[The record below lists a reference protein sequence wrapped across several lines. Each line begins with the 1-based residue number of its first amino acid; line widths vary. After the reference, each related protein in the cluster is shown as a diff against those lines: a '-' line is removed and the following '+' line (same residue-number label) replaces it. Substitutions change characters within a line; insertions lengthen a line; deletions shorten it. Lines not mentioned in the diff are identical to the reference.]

1 MVGGSTLFGVLFGKK
16 KLILTLAAL
25 VLLFALPS
33 VMPRFYIY
41 LFALIF
47 ATGLLATSLNLVLGF
62 GGMYQFHHA
71 VFYGFG
77 AYAFALLAVKSG
89 LPAWLGYLLAPICS
103 ALLGLVMGLLTV
115 RLSKLY
121 FGMMQLSLGSLVW
134 AIVYRWY
141 TFTGGDDGI
150 HGIPIPSLID
160 GSTNAYYFNLAV
172 TALCLFLMY
181 LIVNSPFGRTF
192 QGIRDNP
199 QRCEAVG
206 VNVRHHQLVGQVIA
220 AFFAGVAGTLFVTV
234 EGSVFP
240 DLMFWTL
247 SLEILIMC
255 LLGGWFTFLGPMLG
269 AAIIVSLRS
278 FVGIYTDYWTL
289 VLGIVLMLLIYFLP
303 EGVLGLFLK
312 KTQSRRT
319 AAEEG

>member
-1 MVGGSTLFGVLFGKK
+1 MVGGSAVFGVLFGKK
-16 KLILTLAAL
+16 KLILILAAMA
-25 VLLFALPS
+25 LLFALPS

-41 LFALIF
+41 LLALIF

-71 VFYGFG
+71 VFYGCG

-89 LPAWLGYLLAPICS
+89 LPAWLGYLLAPLCS

-141 TFTGGDDGI
+141 AFTGGDDGI
-150 HGIPIPSLID
+150 HGIPIPSLAD

-172 TALCLFLMY
+172 TAVCLFLMY

-199 QRCEAVG
+199 QRCAAVG
-206 VNVRHHQLVGQVIA
+206 VNVQVHQLVGQVIA

-240 DLMFWTL
+240 DLLFWTL

-312 KTQSRRT
+312 KTESRQT